1 MKTEKIILLVIK
13 ILLILAVIF
22 LFVFL
27 IAQNLVWSGK
37 LEIQTDFTKF
47 TPYFSIL
54 KPQPRIIINEGNKV
68 IGEPIWFDVA
78 LPRDFQKA
86 SLEIVY
92 KDDYGYKLKIGPNT
106 GADWDFK
113 ELNNII
119 NEADY
124 KIGRIDFGMAGKNI
138 NNGKLR
144 FSITIPNFDPSKP
157 IYIKNIKMTF
167 ERQPLLAEG
176 LEQNLVNYFNYVKS
190 QFKR

>member
-1 MKTEKIILLVIK
+1 MKREKIILLSVR
-13 ILLILAVIF
+13 ILLVLAAIY
-22 LFVFL
+22 LFIFL

-37 LEIQTDFTKF
+37 LEIQTDFSKF

-54 KPQPRIIINEGNKV
+54 KPQPRIILEQGNKI
-68 IGEPIWFDVA
+68 IGEPIWFDVS

-86 SLEIVY
+86 SLQITY
-92 KDDYGYKLKIGPNT
+92 NDDYGYTLKIGPNI

-119 NEADY
+119 DKDGYKMGSADF
-124 KIGRIDFGMAGKNI
+124 DMAGKNI

-144 FSITIPNFDPSKP
+144 FSLTIPNFDTNRPV
-157 IYIKNIKMTF
+157 YIKDIKMTF
-167 ERQPLLAEG
+167 ERPSLLSEG
-176 LEQNLVNYFNYVKS
+176 LWQNLVNYFNYVKS

>member
-1 MKTEKIILLVIK
+1 MKIEKTLLLVIK
-13 ILLILAVIF
+13 ILLILAVVL

-27 IAQNLVWSGK
+27 LAQNLVWSGK
-37 LEIQTDFTKF
+37 LEIQTDFSKF

-54 KPQPRIIINEGNKV
+54 KPQPRIILNEGNKV
-68 IGEPIWFDVA
+68 IGEPIWFDVS

-86 SLEIVY
+86 SLELIY
-92 KDDYGYKLKIGPNT
+92 KDDNGYKFKIGPNI

-119 NEADY
+119 DKDGY
-124 KIGRIDFGMAGKNI
+124 KIGSVDFDMAGKNI

-144 FSITIPNFDPSKP
+144 FTITIPNFDTNKP

-167 ERQPLLAEG
+167 ERQPLLSEG
-176 LEQNLVNYFNYVKS
+176 LWLNLINYFNYAKS